1 MKKRI
6 LSGMRPTGPLHL
18 GHLLGALGNWVK
30 LQEEYECFFMIADWH
45 ALMGEYANSK
55 KIAEYS
61 LDNLKDWLSAGLDPE
76 KSVIFKQ
83 SDVLEHAELNLIFS
97 IITPLGWLQRC
108 PTYKEQIKELKDR
121 DLSTHGFLGYPVL
134 QAADI
139 LLYKAESVPVGED
152 QLPHLEFARELVR
165 RFHHLFG
172 KNIFPEPEALLAK
185 TSKILG
191 LDGRKMSKSYGNSIA
206 LSDKPDV
213 IREKVKGMFTDPQRI
228 KRQDPGRPEVCNV
241 YKYYELFSP
250 DKARD
255 VSRECKAAKIGCVE
269 DKERFSELL
278 IEYLKPLQDKRESL
292 SSDTSYLKD
301 LLRDGAIRAR
311 EVASKTI
318 SEVREAIGL

>member
-18 GHLLGALGNWVK
+18 GHLLGALSNWVK
-30 LQEEYECFFMIADWH
+30 LQEDYDCFFMIADWH

-61 LDNLKDWLSAGLDPE
+61 LDNLKDWLAAGLDPD

-83 SDVLEHAELNLIFS
+83 SDVAEHTELNLIFS

-108 PTYKEQIKELKDR
+108 PTYKEQINELRER

-139 LLYKAESVPVGED
+139 LLYKAEGVPVGED
-152 QLPHLEFARELVR
+152 QLPHLELTRELVR

-172 KNIFPEPEALLAK
+172 KNIFPEPEALLTK
-185 TSKILG
+185 SSKLLG
-191 LDGRKMSKSYGNSIA
+191 LDGRKMSKSYGNFIA
-206 LSDKPDV
+206 LADKDEV
-213 IREKVKGMFTDPQRI
+213 VKEKIRTMFTDPQRI
-228 KRQDPGRPEVCNV
+228 KLQDPGRPEICNI

-250 DKARD
+250 SQTTD
-255 VSRECKAAKIGCVE
+255 VGRECREAKIGCVE
-269 DKERFSELL
+269 DKERFADLL
-278 IEYLKPLQDKRESL
+278 IDYLKPFQKRREAIG
-292 SSDTSYLKD
+292 SDLSYLEN
-301 LLRDGAIRAR
+301 LLKEGAERAKQ
-311 EVASKTI
+311 VAKKTI
-318 SEVREAIGL
+318 SEVREVIGL

>member
-18 GHLLGALGNWVK
+18 GHLLGALSNWVK
-30 LQEEYECFFMIADWH
+30 LQENYECFFMIADWH
-45 ALMGEYANSK
+45 ALMGEYASSK

-61 LDNLKDWLSAGLDPE
+61 LDNLKDWLAAGLDPD

-83 SDVLEHAELNLIFS
+83 SDVAEHAELNLIFS

-108 PTYKEQIKELKDR
+108 PTYKEQINELKDR

-139 LLYKAESVPVGED
+139 LLYKAEKVPVGED
-152 QLPHLEFARELVR
+152 QLPHLELTRELVR

-172 KNIFPEPEALLAK
+172 KNIFPEPEALLTK
-185 TSKILG
+185 TSKLLG
-191 LDGRKMSKSYGNSIA
+191 LDGRKMSKSYGNYIA
-206 LSDKPDV
+206 LADKSE
-213 IREKVKGMFTDPQRI
+213 IIKEKVKGMFTDPKRI
-228 KRQDPGRPEVCNV
+228 KRQDPGRPEICNV

-250 DKARD
+250 DKAAD
-255 VSRECKAAKIGCVE
+255 IGSKCREAKIGCVE
-269 DKERFSELL
+269 DKENFAELL
-278 IEYLKPLQDKRESL
+278 IDYLKPFQKKREAIGL
-292 SSDTSYLKD
+292 DTSYLEK
-301 LLRDGAIRAR
+301 LLKDGAEKAK

-318 SEVREAIGL
+318 SDVKKSIGL